1 MLITDEAMGHGPRFH
16 FGGSGLWNFASVRF
30 CCDYCISLTIKP
42 YTSMCFFLILPN
54 LQIGP
59 ISILQMT
66 KLRLVEA
73 NT

>member
-42 YTSMCFFLILPN
+42 YTSMCFFNSSKCTDWTYLHF
-54 LQIGP
+54 
-59 ISILQMT
+59 T
-66 KLRLVEA
+66 DDKTEA
-73 NT
+73 R